1 MGTQLST
8 LVVNNRGYGIWNVLE
23 KICYYYTLIIKKRV
37 TNDFCKNNNYV

>member
-23 KICYYYTLIIKKRV
+23 KICYYYTLIIKKESNKR
-37 TNDFCKNNNYV
+37 FLQK